1 MRYIRTPEPI
11 QLRNLTT
18 GQVLAVDG
26 STEPWTLHNYLIRIV
41 MTDPAMGTGYD
52 ADLARDAIRSTFEG
66 RVPGTIA
73 QIEDAHHA
81 MLCTAIKSPEASI
94 PSIVTMQLIAF
105 QTAIVEASRMAPG
118 KLEEVTG

>member
-26 STEPWTLHNYLIRIV
+26 STEPWTLYHYLVGIV

-66 RVPGTIA
+66 MAPGTTA

-94 PSIVTMQLIAF
+94 PSIVTMQLVAF
-105 QTAIVEASRMAPG
+105 QTAVVEASRTAPG
-118 KLEEVTG
+118 KLEEVAG